1 MRSPT
6 ETAHLIDSHY
16 RRSFGRSP
24 DNEMRE
30 FIRKAAENGLT
41 LDELLNCMTAAVV
54 TYGFGAYE
62 RDYRKVFVAEARK
75 AGFAD
80 LQIEQVGM
88 GAGSGKCEDKLVFVQ
103 TVNQQPIRSDMAF
116 SETGVIAFEGMI
128 FIARWKRNILLKQVN
143 NRF

>member
-1 MRSPT
+1 MERSPT
-6 ETAHLIDSHY
+6 ETAHLVDSHY
-16 RRSFGRSP
+16 RRSFGRPP

-75 AGFAD
+75 
-80 LQIEQVGM
+80 IWKM
-88 GAGSGKCEDKLVFVQ
+88 KNGKKKAS
-103 TVNQQPIRSDMAF
+103 P
-116 SETGVIAFEGMI
+116 
-128 FIARWKRNILLKQVN
+128 
-143 NRF
+143 

>member
-16 RRSFGRSP
+16 RRSFGRPP

-30 FIRKAAENGLT
+30 FIRNAAENGLT
-41 LDELLNCMTAAVV
+41 ADELINCMTAAVV

-75 AGFAD
+75 IWKMKNGKKKASPRRAGLIWLYILYVAARVH
-80 LQIEQVGM
+80 EPAAGM
-88 GAGSGKCEDKLVFVQ
+88 KM
-103 TVNQQPIRSDMAF
+103 NYP
-116 SETGVIAFEGMI
+116 
-128 FIARWKRNILLKQVN
+128 
-143 NRF
+143 

>member
-6 ETAHLIDSHY
+6 ETAHLIDLHY
-16 RRSFGRSP
+16 RRSFGRPP
-24 DNEMRE
+24 DAEMRE

-75 AGFAD
+75 
-80 LQIEQVGM
+80 IWKM
-88 GAGSGKCEDKLVFVQ
+88 KNGKEKAS
-103 TVNQQPIRSDMAF
+103 P
-116 SETGVIAFEGMI
+116 
-128 FIARWKRNILLKQVN
+128 
-143 NRF
+143 

>member
-62 RDYRKVFVAEARK
+62 RDYRQVFVAEARK
-75 AGFAD
+75 VWKMKNR
-80 LQIEQVGM
+80 I
-88 GAGSGKCEDKLVFVQ
+88 GKASL
-103 TVNQQPIRSDMAF
+103 
-116 SETGVIAFEGMI
+116 
-128 FIARWKRNILLKQVN
+128 
-143 NRF
+143 